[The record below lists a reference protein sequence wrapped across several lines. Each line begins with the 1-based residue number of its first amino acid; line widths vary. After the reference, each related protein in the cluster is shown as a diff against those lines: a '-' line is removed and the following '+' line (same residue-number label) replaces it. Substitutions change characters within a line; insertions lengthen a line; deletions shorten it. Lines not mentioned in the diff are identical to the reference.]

1 MSGRE
6 RPGLGPVLRWALC
19 ILTAMSLWA
28 CAGPGPTYRNSDGQ
42 VIDKPWSEVMAWMLN
57 AWQQGLPPPP
67 GRYLAGGRFP
77 VVREPDVDQALPTD
91 QLAITWLGHAST
103 LIRMGGQRIL
113 TDPHFSQ
120 RASPVGWAGT
130 ARTVPAPY
138 RPDELGHIDLVLI
151 SHNHFDH
158 LDEASVLALARQPGG
173 SPLFLVPQGLDGWFK
188 ERGMDRVK
196 PLAWWQAGTFGP
208 LQVHAVPAHHWSAR
222 GLTDRHQSHWA
233 GWVLK
238 GVGRSVYFAGDTG
251 YSDDFKVIRER
262 LGPVDLALLPVGAYE
277 PRAFMKDQHVN
288 PEEAVK
294 IHRDVG
300 ARLSIGIHW
309 GTFAL
314 SDEPLDAPLAELPAA
329 RARAGLPA
337 DAFRLLQHGQTL
349 HVPLL

>member
-1 MSGRE
+1 MSARAL
-6 RPGLGPVLRWALC
+6 PGLGPLLWCALWVL
-19 ILTAMSLWA
+19 LTTSLWG
-28 CAGPGPTYRNSDGQ
+28 CAGPGPMYRNSDGQ
-42 VIDKPWSEVMAWMLN
+42 VIDKPWSEVVAWMLN

-67 GRYLAGGRFP
+67 GRYLPGGRFP
-77 VVREPDVDQALPTD
+77 VVHESDVDQVLSSD

-103 LIRMGGQRIL
+103 LIRMGGKRIL

-120 RASPVGWAGT
+120 RASPVAWAGT
-130 ARTVPAPY
+130 ARSVPAPY

-173 SPLFLVPQGLDGWFK
+173 SPLFLVPQGLEGWFQD
-188 ERGMDRVK
+188 RGMDRVS
-196 PLAWWQAGTFGP
+196 PLAWWQATAFGP

-222 GLTDRHQSHWA
+222 GLSDRHRSHWA

-238 GVGRSVYFAGDTG
+238 GGGHTVYFAGDTG
-251 YSDDFKVIRER
+251 YSDDFKAIGER

-277 PRAFMKDQHVN
+277 PRAFMRDQHVN
-288 PEEAVK
+288 PDEAVK
-294 IHRDVG
+294 IHQDVG

-349 HVPLL
+349 HVPTL